1 MEEGLLAFYILYVV
15 VSSIRP
21 DHEMFANK
29 LIGSWLI
36 YFPLLIDTLSSGS
49 YLAFHPSSDSPLL

>member
-36 YFPLLIDTLSSGS
+36 YFPLLIETSGS